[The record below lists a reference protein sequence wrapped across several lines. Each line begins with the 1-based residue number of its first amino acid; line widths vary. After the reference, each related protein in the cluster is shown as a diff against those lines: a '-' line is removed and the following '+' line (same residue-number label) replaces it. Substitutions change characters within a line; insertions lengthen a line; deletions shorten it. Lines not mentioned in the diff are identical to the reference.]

1 MATTTNP
8 KAAPGAAVGGDPG
21 VGARVLHCLYVKQ
34 AVAANPSAAD
44 IIELGWLPKGA
55 VPVGGYLSTTDMD
68 TGVETLDIDIGIAAN
83 GVDSADPDFFTNSGL
98 LSGDAIATDL
108 PLTNAANLRPFTA
121 PFPVE
126 QLGAKTKVQAVVN
139 AVAATFAAGTFVVAI
154 YYTMPGLAT
163 S

>member
-1 MATTTNP
+1 LSTTTNA
-8 KAAPGAAVGGDPG
+8 KAGAGVPVGGDPG
-21 VGARVLHCLYVKQ
+21 VGARVLHALYVKH
-34 AVAANPSAAD
+34 ALAANPSAAD

-55 VPVGGYLSTTDMD
+55 VPVGGYVSFTDMD

-83 GVDSADPDFFTNSGL
+83 GVDVADPDFFTNSGL
-98 LSGDAIATDL
+98 ISGDAITDL
-108 PLTNAANLRPFTA
+108 ALTNSASIRLFTG

-139 AVAATFAAGTFVVAI
+139 AVAATFAAGSFVLVVH
-154 YYTMPGLAT
+154 YLMPGVAT

>member
-1 MATTTNP
+1 MTTTTNA
-8 KAAPGAAVGGDPG
+8 KATAGAAVGGDPG
-21 VGARVLHCLYVKQ
+21 VGARVLHTLYVKH
-34 AVAANPSAAD
+34 AIATAPAAAD

-55 VPVGGYLSTTDMD
+55 VPVGGYVAYTDMD

-83 GVDSADPDFFTNSGL
+83 GVDVADPDYFHNSGL
-98 LSGDAIATDL
+98 ISGDSPGVDL
-108 PLTNAANLRPFTA
+108 NLTNSSSIRHFTG

-139 AVAATFAAGTFVVAI
+139 AVAATFAAGTMVLVVQ
-154 YYTMPGLAT
+154 YLMPGVAT